1 MPRKKETNLEM
12 RTYSRAALLSAARHL
27 FAEQGYENCTVSA
40 IARAAGMSSGNV
52 YWYFSSKEELL
63 KAVLADGFETM
74 EAMMEKAASRSDSAL
89 EKFNLLVDE
98 FLLFAR
104 ERGDFATIFLS
115 LTARAGAGR
124 LQELGFDTMQIGMRY
139 HRHVAF
145 ILIQGQSE
153 GTVVADIDPKILT
166 MFFFAFFNGLMLTY
180 RTDWTMAPTD
190 LIHQAVLR
198 LIGSGTERE
207 LGDNV

>member
-1 MPRKKETNLEM
+1 
-12 RTYSRAALLSAARHL
+12 
-27 FAEQGYENCTVSA
+27 
-40 IARAAGMSSGNV
+40 
-52 YWYFSSKEELL
+52 
-63 KAVLADGFETM
+63 
-74 EAMMEKAASRSDSAL
+74 
-89 EKFNLLVDE
+89 
-98 FLLFAR
+98 
-104 ERGDFATIFLS
+104 
-115 LTARAGAGR
+115 
-124 LQELGFDTMQIGMRY
+124 
-139 HRHVAF
+139 VAF